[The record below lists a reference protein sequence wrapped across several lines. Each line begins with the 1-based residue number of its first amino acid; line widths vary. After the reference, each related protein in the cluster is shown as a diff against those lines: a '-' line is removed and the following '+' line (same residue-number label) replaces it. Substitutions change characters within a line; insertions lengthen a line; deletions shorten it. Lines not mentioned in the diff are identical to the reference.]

1 MTDFKLL
8 ISDALSPDKR
18 TPKTANVPFV
28 LADEVQLNNDNI
40 FDTYKDF
47 QTIADWSAGVYPL
60 SAKVTY
66 GRAIYQS
73 VINNNTT
80 TPTVTDKWRLISPN
94 FLGTDYRLKVDG
106 SKMILEQALN
116 DWFNASGIYI
126 DTNSQGLGV
135 FLVGISEDESSLV
148 FSNKSSEQVINAYSF
163 AEQFNCTI
171 FVPIA
176 VHTAIG
182 GDVIVRNFADRYIN
196 AGITYNIQTY

>member
-1 MTDFKLL
+1 MTDFK
-8 ISDALSPDKR
+8 IITSDALSPDKR
-18 TPKTANVPFV
+18 TPKTASVPFV
-28 LADEVQLNNDNI
+28 IADEVQLNNDNI
-40 FDTYKDF
+40 LETYKDF
-47 QTIADWSAGVYPL
+47 QTITDWSAGLYPL
-60 SAKVTY
+60 NSKVKY

-73 VINNNTT
+73 TRNNNTVR
-80 TPTVTDKWRLISPN
+80 PTLTNDWRLISPN

-106 SKMILEQALN
+106 SKMILEKALN
-116 DWFNASGIYI
+116 DWFNATGIYI
-126 DTNSQGLGV
+126 NTNSQGLGV
-135 FLVGISEDESSLV
+135 FLVGIDEDESSLV
-148 FSNKSSEQVINAYSF
+148 FSNKSSEQVINSYSF